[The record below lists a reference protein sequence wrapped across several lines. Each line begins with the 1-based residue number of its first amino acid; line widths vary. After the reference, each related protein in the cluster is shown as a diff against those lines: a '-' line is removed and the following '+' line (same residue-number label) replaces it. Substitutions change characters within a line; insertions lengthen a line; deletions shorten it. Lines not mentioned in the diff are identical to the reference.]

1 MKYKAVIFDLFGTLI
16 PNFSEKEYRR
26 IIKRMASVVSAPP
39 EQFWEQWTATF
50 RESIIGVF
58 PDYSA
63 NIKHICS
70 KLGVNPE
77 QDKIAEAVQILLD
90 YEALSMVPRSEAVE
104 VLSTLKQKG
113 YKIGLISDCSPNTIK
128 LWQKTSL
135 KPFFEVTIFSSAVG
149 LKKPD
154 PQIYQMATEQLK
166 VKPEDCLYIG
176 DSSSRELTGAL
187 KVGMHPVWICIP
199 EETDEDNFRVDKENW
214 DGEVISS
221 LTGALNLVE

>member
-1 MKYKAVIFDLFGTLI
+1 
-16 PNFSEKEYRR
+16 
-26 IIKRMASVVSAPP
+26 
-39 EQFWEQWTATF
+39 
-50 RESIIGVF
+50 
-58 PDYSA
+58 
-63 NIKHICS
+63 
-70 KLGVNPE
+70 VNPE

-113 YKIGLISDCSPNTIK
+113 YKIGLISDCSANTIK

-176 DSSSRELTGAL
+176 DGSSRELTGAL